1 MKLRLNM
8 RYNRLEL
15 INEVSD
21 EIDYIYDIKSKEIT
35 TRHYKLYVDE
45 LKTFIEGIDTIES
58 INEKKKRID
67 EELKE
72 LFDEV
77 IEWMYIS

>member
-1 MKLRLNM
+1 MKVVLNLKVN
-8 RYNRLEL
+8 YVEL
-15 INEVSD
+15 KNETNNQI
-21 EIDYIYDIKSKEIT
+21 EYIYDIKTKEIT

-45 LKTFIEGIDTIES
+45 LKVLIEAIDTIES

-77 IEWMYIS
+77 EE